1 MNSKP
6 VEFNVLKM
14 QRENDF
20 NETIGIL
27 EVVKI
32 RYPILAKNMDIAINA
47 IKEKL
52 ERSEKQ

>member
-1 MNSKP
+1 VSEA

-14 QRENDF
+14 QREQDLK
-20 NETIGIL
+20 ETMGIL

-32 RYPILAKNMDIAINA
+32 RYPILSINMDIAINA
-47 IKEKL
+47 VKEKL